1 MASLLGLLKERSD
14 ELMVTYSPGCSY
26 FPDTSSYVTMDGPIG
41 LTGPEGPSVEPTSPR
56 KKPVTWDG
64 VVIGLCPRSK
74 ELADTVM
81 NAVRAYE
88 AEHPDEQIEINA
100 QLSSARVEKEL
111 IEDDPA
117 LVEERKK
124 RLAKKAA
131 IDQVIAEFTE
141 RLKGLGCQVDH
152 MDVIDPPD
160 ARLDDSFYRIKLIE
174 DHSMCNVKILC
185 HDRTTLYKFLVDNKL
200 YDRASVFKR
209 L

>member
-14 ELMVTYSPGCSY
+14 ELMVTYSPSCFY

-41 LTGPEGPSVEPTSPR
+41 LTGAEGPSVEPTSPR

-64 VVIGLCPRSK
+64 VVIELYPRSK

-88 AEHPDEQIEINA
+88 AEHPDEQIEMNA
-100 QLSSARVEKEL
+100 QLSSTRVEKEL
-111 IEDDPA
+111 IGDDPA

-141 RLKGLGCQVDH
+141 RLKGIGCQVDH
-152 MDVIDPPD
+152 IHVIDPPD

>member
-14 ELMVTYSPGCSY
+14 ELMVTYSPSCFY

-41 LTGPEGPSVEPTSPR
+41 LTGAEGPSVEPTSPR

-64 VVIGLCPRSK
+64 VVIELYPRSK

-88 AEHPDEQIEINA
+88 AEHPDEQIEMNA

-111 IEDDPA
+111 IEDDQA

-141 RLKGLGCQVDH
+141 RLKGIGCQVDH
-152 MDVIDPPD
+152 IHVIDPPD

-174 DHSMCNVKILC
+174 DYSLCNVKILC

-200 YDRASVFKR
+200 YDRASGFKR

>member
-14 ELMVTYSPGCSY
+14 ELMVTYSPSCFY

-41 LTGPEGPSVEPTSPR
+41 PSVEPTSPR
-56 KKPVTWDG
+56 KKPVIWDG